1 MRHRRACL
9 RQSLNAKET
18 QGFQRGKMSRAAFPL
33 ERPVDPEG
41 NGQGSLSS
49 RSTQPFPFGMWLDH
63 QMIYKSQTPPPLD
76 ETANYGQ
83 AVKVTASW
91 TNRDPDRRPFRCR
104 LLSDI
109 ASRLK

>member
-63 QMIYKSQTPPPLD
+63 QMIYKSQTPPPPS
-76 ETANYGQ
+76 TKPQTTG
-83 AVKVTASW
+83 K
-91 TNRDPDRRPFRCR
+91 P
-104 LLSDI
+104 
-109 ASRLK
+109 SR